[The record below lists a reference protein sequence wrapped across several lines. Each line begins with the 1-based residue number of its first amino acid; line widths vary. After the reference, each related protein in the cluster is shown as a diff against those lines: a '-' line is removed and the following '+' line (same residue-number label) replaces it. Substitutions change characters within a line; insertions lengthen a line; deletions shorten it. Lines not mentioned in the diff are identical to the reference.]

1 MKKSTKQS
9 IKRIISLA
17 LIFLGGYY
25 LLIAIGIIPSQIIIG
40 NFFPT
45 NKLLAIT
52 SLIIIIVGL
61 LIDDI
66 WRRKI
71 KGAFQ

>member
-1 MKKSTKQS
+1 MKKSIQP

-25 LLIAIGIIPSQIIIG
+25 LLIAIGIIPSQIMFG
-40 NFFPT
+40 NFSPT
-45 NKLLAIT
+45 NNQLAIF
-52 SLIIIIVGL
+52 SLLIIIVGL
-61 LIDDI
+61 LVDDI

>member
-1 MKKSTKQS
+1 MKKSNQQS

-25 LLIAIGIIPSQIIIG
+25 LLIAIGIIPSQIIIWK
-40 NFFPT
+40 FSPT
-45 NKLLAIT
+45 NKQLAIV
-52 SLIIIIVGL
+52 SLVIIVTGL
-61 LIDDI
+61 LVDDI